1 MEYWNNSIF
10 ILILFFTYTKVSL
23 EVNVFWTLLGYKKIN
38 KNNDI
43 NTESLEDI
51 LSWNFVET
59 EKHNIISLWKVLDAI
74 SKKN

>member
-10 ILILFFTYTKVSL
+10 IFILFFTYTKVSL